1 MEKQRDMDIPFDV
14 GLPEDVKR
22 EGFARAPYTISGL
35 TAGGILGGYLL
46 GPPGAVLV
54 GIVGGILG
62 LVKDEEI
69 TEGDLKKGIRGKY

>member
-1 MEKQRDMDIPFDV
+1 MEKPRDMDIPYDLEV
-14 GLPEDVKR
+14 PEDVKR

-35 TAGGILGGYLL
+35 TAGGIVGGYFL

-62 LVKDEEI
+62 LVKDEET
-69 TEGDLKKGIRGKY
+69 TEEDMKKGIRGQR